1 MNVNQTFSILFW
13 LNKAKRNKNG
23 DIAIWARITIDGLRA
38 ECSTGNRILP
48 KHWDCDT
55 GQANSSC
62 PDAKIINDHLLLVR
76 TEINRHYNILLS
88 SQESVSAKDVKES
101 YQKKKERRR
110 TFLELFRQFNKH
122 LDERL
127 KVNDISKRRHGKFRM
142 LYEKC
147 ESFIQEKFKRK
158 DVFLD
163 EVKLNFLVDFEIF
176 LRTAYGVTVNTSN
189 KSAKDV
195 KQVAKYGISLGYLT
209 VDPFVNFKSTY
220 KRGVRYYLDKKEL
233 ERMYKQKFTIRRLE
247 EVRDCYIFSCYT
259 GYGYAEVETMRPSQI
274 SLRMDGEKW
283 VMSTR
288 TKTGIPENVPL
299 LPRALEIIRK
309 YKNHPYCVKHDRLLP
324 VNSNQKYNAYLKEV
338 AAVCKI
344 EKDLTTHT
352 ARHTFATTVLL
363 SNGVP
368 IETAK
373 ELLGHTDIRTTQ
385 IYARV
390 LQQKVSQDMK
400 KLKKKLAATDRDK
413 KNNKVSRQ
421 AA

>member
-1 MNVNQTFSILFW
+1 MNLNQTFAILFR
-13 LNKAKRNKNG
+13 LNYSKANSKG
-23 DIAIWARITIDGLRA
+23 LVPIWTRITIDGQRA
-38 ECSTGNRILP
+38 ECSTGKQVEP
-48 KHWDCDT
+48 KHWDLEASE
-55 GQANSSC
+55 ANRSC
-62 PDAKIINDHLLLVR
+62 PEAKTINDHLLLLR

-88 SQESVSAKDVKES
+88 SQEAVTAEDVKKS
-101 YQKKKERRR
+101 FQKKKERRR
-110 TFLELFRQFNKH
+110 TFLELFRLYNEH

-127 KVNDISKRRHGKFRM
+127 KVNSISKRRHQKFRM
-142 LYEKC
+142 LYGKC
-147 ESFIQEKFKRK
+147 ESFILAKLKHK
-158 DVFLD
+158 DIFLD

-176 LRTAYGVTVNTSN
+176 LRTTDGVAPNTSN
-189 KSAKDV
+189 KNAKDV
-195 KQVAKYGISLGYLT
+195 KQVAKYGISLGYLS
-209 VDPFVNFKSTY
+209 VDPFINFKSTY
-220 KRGVRYYLDKKEL
+220 KRGVRYYLDQKEL
-233 ERMYKQKFTIRRLE
+233 ERVCRHTFKIRRLE
-247 EVRDCYIFSCYT
+247 EVRDCYIFSCFT
-259 GYGYAEVETMRPSQI
+259 GYGYAEVEALRPSQI
-274 SLRMDGEKW
+274 SLGMDGEKW

-299 LPRALEIIRK
+299 LPKALEILNK
-309 YKNHPYCVKHDRLLP
+309 YKNHPYCVKYDRILP
-324 VNSNQKYNAYLKEV
+324 VNSNQKYNSYLKEV

-400 KLKKKLAATDRDK
+400 KLKKKLAATDREK
-413 KNNKVSRQ
+413 KNNRE
-421 AA
+421 